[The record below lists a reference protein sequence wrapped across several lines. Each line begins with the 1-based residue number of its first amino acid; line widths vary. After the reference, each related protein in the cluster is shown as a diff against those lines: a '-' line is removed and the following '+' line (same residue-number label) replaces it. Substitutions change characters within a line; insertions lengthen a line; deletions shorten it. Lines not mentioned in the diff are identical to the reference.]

1 MPTELELLRQH
12 AAVLFD
18 VDEMGRL
25 VRLNEPGD
33 EPPPRLFLAR
43 GRLTQETWFRS
54 DVDDATVNRC
64 RSIANDLPPWDGKR
78 SDASLFEPLRVAVA
92 KETPVAAESI
102 GPSYR
107 FGGRVGLALDGEAT
121 LIDERSAHLLD
132 RHFPYTR
139 TVLSMRRPVAG
150 VILDGWVVSACF
162 SARARPTA
170 SEAGVATEESYRGR
184 GLASLVVST
193 WRDAV
198 ERDGK
203 QPLYST
209 SWDNPASLGVARKLL
224 LVAYAETISLA

>member
-1 MPTELELLRQH
+1 
-12 AAVLFD
+12 
-18 VDEMGRL
+18 MGRL

-43 GRLTQETWFRS
+43 GRLTHETWLRS

-64 RSIANDLPPWDGKR
+64 RSIANDLPPWDEKR
-78 SDASLFEPLRVAVA
+78 SDASLFEPLRGALA
-92 KETPVAAESI
+92 KDAPVAAESI

-107 FGGRVGLALDGEAT
+107 FGERSGLVLDGEAT
-121 LIDERSAHLLD
+121 LIDQRSAHLLS

-139 TVLSMRRPVAG
+139 TVLSMRRPVAA

-162 SARARPTA
+162 SARARTTA

-198 ERDGK
+198 EKAGR

-209 SWDNPASLGVARKLL
+209 SWANLASLGVARKLR